1 MAEGFGS
8 ANSKEAIHEIQRLRL
23 SNIKDKDL
31 LQYEIIRKQV
41 SRKKYK
47 KLGENLGFNEI
58 KGLTGLSVKQ
68 GNIEALMGLAE
79 TNIYAVTA
87 ELKKPEY
94 SSFFSEKHQNKQD
107 SFIPK
112 LYFMI
117 RSHAPLSFKILLQN
131 ITRSIILRTSLNISG
146 RGTKG
151 KARHRV
157 NYFPGMPEF
166 DLNQTL
172 FNYMQKGGK
181 YLTIGDFVGIERRQK
196 KRSVVL
202 ILDTS
207 GSMFGKLL
215 LNAALTTSVLSYA
228 MVKDYTSV
236 ILFNSQ
242 AYLLKKMKQKR
253 EITKLID
260 QILESEAMGFTN
272 ISRGLEKGLEQLR
285 KMKGNHRK
293 IGILITD
300 GDYNRGKPPEN
311 VASLYPT
318 LHVINM
324 PPDDNAEKKKRGKT
338 ICQRIATYGRGHYI
352 PVSEVEEI
360 PRALMHLLNQI

>member
-1 MAEGFGS
+1 MD
-8 ANSKEAIHEIQRLRL
+8 RR
-23 SNIKDKDL
+23 
-31 LQYEIIRKQV
+31 
-41 SRKKYK
+41 KYK
-47 KLGENLGFNEI
+47 KLSENLGFNEL
-58 KGLTGLSVKQ
+58 KSLTGLSVRE
-68 GNIEALMGLAE
+68 GNVQALMGLAE

-87 ELKKPEY
+87 ELRKPEY
-94 SSFFSEKHQNKQD
+94 SSFFSEKHQQKQD

-131 ITRSIILRTSLNISG
+131 ITRSIILRTSLSISG
-146 RGTKG
+146 RGSKG
-151 KARHRV
+151 KTRHRV
-157 NYFPGMPEF
+157 HYYPGIPEF

-172 FNYMQKGGK
+172 FNFIQKQGA
-181 YLTIGDFVGIERRQK
+181 YLTINDIVGIERRQK

-202 ILDTS
+202 MLDTS

-228 MVKDYTSV
+228 MVKDHTSV

-242 AYLLKKMKQKR
+242 AFLLKNIKDTC
-253 EITKLID
+253 EITHLID

-272 ISRGLEKGLEQLR
+272 IAVGLEKGLEQLR
-285 KMKGNHRK
+285 RIKDNRKK

-300 GDYNRGKPPEN
+300 GDYNRGKPPEHIAN
-311 VASLYPT
+311 LYPT

-324 PPDDNAEKKKRGKT
+324 PPEDNTEKKKRGKK
-338 ICQRIATYGRGHYI
+338 ICQRIAANGRGHYV
-352 PVSEVEEI
+352 PVNEVEEI
-360 PRALMHLLNQI
+360 PRALMQLLNQI